1 MALLIFHSSCIGY
14 VLSLARM
21 GLFHGTF
28 KLRRFLLL
36 DVQVVGQGMGY
47 AAAQVPG
54 LGGGCLCRQGQDGAD
69 CQDSQDHPVKEGS
82 FFYHG

>member
-28 KLRRFLLL
+28 KLRLEIAVDGDQPLIVVVHAEQEL
-36 DVQVVGQGMGY
+36 DVIVRMG
-47 AAAQVPG
+47 P
-54 LGGGCLCRQGQDGAD
+54 QDL
-69 CQDSQDHPVKEGS
+69 
-82 FFYHG
+82 